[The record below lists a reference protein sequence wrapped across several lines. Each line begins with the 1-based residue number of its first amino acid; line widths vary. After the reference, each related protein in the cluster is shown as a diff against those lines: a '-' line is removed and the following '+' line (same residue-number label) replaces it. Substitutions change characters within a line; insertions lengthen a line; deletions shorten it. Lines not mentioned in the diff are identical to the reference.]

1 MPIRF
6 TVAVTL
12 IAILNAIPDSDD
24 PHGIV
29 ATLMDAVPAGSYLA
43 LTHLASDLLAQEAQ
57 DSLGDMQEER
67 MRMRFTSR
75 DREQVARFF
84 EGTELVEPGLVRVE
98 EWRPDPAI
106 SSASMSP
113 LWCGVGR
120 KV

>member
-1 MPIRF
+1 M
-6 TVAVTL
+6 A
-12 IAILNAIPDSDD
+12 
-24 PHGIV
+24 
-29 ATLMDAVPAGSYLA
+29 AVPPGSYLA

-57 DSLGDMQEER
+57 DGLEDMQGER

-98 EWRPDPAI
+98 EWRPDPAT
-106 SSASMSP
+106 SSAGRSS